1 MKPITL
7 FLFFPFILI
16 SQENTENIVKK
27 DNHTIHWKTNFIVE
41 SNSLNY
47 NFLNT
52 ILYRGH
58 ITDDIKKTWIDNG
71 NENNVVYSEIR
82 NTLSY
87 TYHLSK
93 KSIGFV
99 VSNVDVIN
107 ANFTD
112 DLLRLGFEGNFQ
124 YQNTTL
130 NLSKTNIRAS
140 RFQQYKIKY
149 ESNINNIK
157 INGGL
162 SYLSGD
168 YHVSY
173 IIEDGYIYT
182 APFGS
187 YLDISY
193 NINAFIT
200 DTSDF
205 SLFANNGNGLA
216 IDFSSDFRLKKYNI
230 NISLTDIGFI
240 IWNPS
245 SLKISTDSTFNFQG
259 VEIEDI
265 FNFNDS
271 ILESNNLTD
280 DVFRTNNTSFKSYI
294 PATIS
299 FSISGKTKYN
309 YFKNYTTGI
318 IAKWQPYMDN
328 EPLSFKK
335 INQGFKE
342 SNFHP
347 LFYITSNYNVKNYDL
362 IPSLSYGGYSN
373 DPNLGL
379 ALSKGQKNKL
389 VLGAYH
395 IEDLFSGEQAKA
407 LSLYFNI
414 QLQF

>member
-1 MKPITL
+1 M
-7 FLFFPFILI
+7 I
-16 SQENTENIVKK
+16 SQENTENIVQKN
-27 DNHTIHWKTNFIVE
+27 NHKIQWETNFIIE
-41 SNSLNY
+41 SNALNY
-47 NFLNT
+47 KFLNT

-58 ITDDIKKTWIDNG
+58 ITDDMKTTWINKGD
-71 NENNVVYSEIR
+71 ENNIIHSEIR

-99 VSNVDVIN
+99 VANVDIIN

-149 ESNINNIK
+149 ESNLNNIK
-157 INGGL
+157 INGGI

-193 NINAFIT
+193 NMNAFIT

-216 IDFSSDFRLKKYNI
+216 VDFSTDFRIKKYNI
-230 NISLTDIGFI
+230 NISLSDLGFI

-245 SLKISTDSTFNFQG
+245 SLKISTDSTF
-259 VEIEDI
+259 
-265 FNFNDS
+265 
-271 ILESNNLTD
+271 
-280 DVFRTNNTSFKSYI
+280 
-294 PATIS
+294 S
-299 FSISGKTKYN
+299 FSGS
-309 YFKNYTTGI
+309 
-318 IAKWQPYMDN
+318 
-328 EPLSFKK
+328 
-335 INQGFKE
+335 
-342 SNFHP
+342 
-347 LFYITSNYNVKNYDL
+347 
-362 IPSLSYGGYSN
+362 
-373 DPNLGL
+373 
-379 ALSKGQKNKL
+379 
-389 VLGAYH
+389 
-395 IEDLFSGEQAKA
+395 
-407 LSLYFNI
+407 
-414 QLQF
+414 

>member
-1 MKPITL
+1 MKNLIL
-7 FLFFPFILI
+7 FVFFPFVLI
-16 SQENTENIVKK
+16 SQESIENVVKK
-27 DNHTIHWKTNFIVE
+27 NNHTINWTTNFIIE
-41 SNSLNY
+41 SSALNY

-52 ILYRGH
+52 MLYGGH
-58 ITDDIKKTWIDNG
+58 ITDDMKNTWINNG
-71 NENNVVYSEIR
+71 DKNNVIHSEIK
-82 NTLSY
+82 NSLSY
-87 TYHLSK
+87 TYYFNK

-99 VSNVDVIN
+99 VANIDVLN

-112 DLLRLGFEGNFQ
+112 DLLRLSFEGNFQ
-124 YQNTTL
+124 HQNTTL
-130 NLSKTNIRAS
+130 NFSNTNIRVS
-140 RFQQYKIKY
+140 RFQQYKIQYK
-149 ESNINNIK
+149 SKFKDIQ
-157 INGGL
+157 INGGI

-173 IIEDGYIYT
+173 IIEEGYIYT

-187 YLDISY
+187 YLDVSY
-193 NINAFIT
+193 DMNAFIT

-205 SLFANNGNGLA
+205 SIFANNGNGLA
-216 IDFSSDFRLKKYNI
+216 IDFGTDFRIKKYNI
-230 NISLTDIGFI
+230 NISLTDLGFI
-240 IWNPS
+240 IWKPS
-245 SLKISTDSTFNFQG
+245 SIKISTDSTFNFQG

-294 PATIS
+294 PATIH

-342 SNFHP
+342 SNFNP
-347 LFYITSNYNVKNYDL
+347 LFYINSIFNVKSYDL

-373 DPNLGL
+373 DPNIGL
-379 ALSKGQKNKL
+379 ELSKGKIYKL

-395 IEDLFSGEQAKA
+395 IEDLFSGEKAKA

-414 QLQF
+414 QLQL